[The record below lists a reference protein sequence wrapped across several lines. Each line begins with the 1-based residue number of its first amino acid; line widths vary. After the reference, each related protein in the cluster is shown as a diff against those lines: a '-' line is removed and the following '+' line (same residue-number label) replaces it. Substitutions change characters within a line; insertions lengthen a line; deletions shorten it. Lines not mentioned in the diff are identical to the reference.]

1 VISGVG
7 YDDEGRG
14 TDRTA
19 RLKGHRQM
27 KRVSFVLVLAA
38 AALWAAQPM
47 AQSAAKPAAK
57 PAAKTAATGRLIEI
71 TAHMTPDGKY
81 GFEPSTISAKPA
93 EALRVRVKSAGPQM
107 PKIAMSHNFVLLKPS
122 TNLTTFAND
131 AIAAGFPANFIPA
144 GRKADILAST
154 PLAGVGETQEVAF
167 KAPAAGTYPFVC
179 TFPGHMAGGMKGT
192 LVVK

>member
-1 VISGVG
+1 MMKMGAAP
-7 YDDEGRG
+7 
-14 TDRTA
+14 TRTA

-57 PAAKTAATGRLIEI
+57 APAAKAPAATGRLIEL
-71 TAHMTPDGKY
+71 TAHMTDGKY
-81 GFEPSTISAKPA
+81 AFEPSTISAKPA
-93 EALRVRVKSAGPQM
+93 EALRVRVKSTGAPM
-107 PKIAMSHNFVLLKPS
+107 PKIAMSHNFVLVKPS
-122 TNLTTFAND
+122 TNLTTFATD

-144 GRKADILAST
+144 GRKADIIAST
-154 PLAGVGETQEVAF
+154 PLAEVGHSVEVAF
-167 KAPAAGTYPFVC
+167 KAPAAGTYPFLC